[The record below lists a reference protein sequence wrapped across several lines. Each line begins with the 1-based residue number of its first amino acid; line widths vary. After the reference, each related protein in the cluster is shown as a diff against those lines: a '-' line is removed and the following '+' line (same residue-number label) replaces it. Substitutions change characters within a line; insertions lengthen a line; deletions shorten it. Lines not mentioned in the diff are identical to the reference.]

1 MSRTKDRI
9 HYYDIARGI
18 LMLMVVYYHT
28 MLQVSI
34 PAITNFWD
42 SYFFISFFMAAF
54 FVITGLVTN
63 FTRDSWS
70 QFLLKKF
77 KGLILPTITFLFVQ
91 NWLPV
96 LFSPTQLP
104 QYYGLPLN
112 VLTGYMPWFI
122 SALFFSLIIN
132 YALIRY
138 LPRKRNVFLASLALY
153 LLGVISHTY
162 GWIPY
167 ENGDI
172 YCVNHILTMN
182 LFLTLGY
189 LLRGIKLR
197 WWYML
202 IAIPLYEAVILSTNF
217 LPFGIPYVA
226 GDTLCLDYVS
236 MIPFII
242 MASCGALTLLILSM
256 LLRENSVLEYIG
268 QHTLGIYILQM
279 GLITP
284 LVQLL
289 LTNQPDIPEHN
300 RVLVFICVVTLVTL
314 ISSLISQ
321 FLNSKYLKWSMGKF

>member
-1 MSRTKDRI
+1 MSSSKERI

-28 MLQVSI
+28 MLQVGI
-34 PAITNFWD
+34 PEVSHFWD
-42 SYFFISFFMAAF
+42 RYCFISFFMAAF

-63 FTRDSWS
+63 FTRDSWP

-77 KGLILPTITFLFVQ
+77 KGIILPTITFLFVQ

-96 LFSPTQLP
+96 LFDPTQIP
-104 QYYGLPLN
+104 RYYGLPLN
-112 VLTGYMPWFI
+112 VFTGYMPWFI

-138 LPRKRNVFLASLALY
+138 LPRKRYVLLASLALY

-162 GWIPY
+162 DWISY

-172 YCVNHILTMN
+172 YCIDHILTMN
-182 LFLTLGY
+182 LFLTMGY

-197 WWYML
+197 WWYL
-202 IAIPLYEAVILSTNF
+202 FIILPLYEVVILSTNF
-217 LPFGIPYVA
+217 LPFGIPYVT
-226 GDTLCLDYVS
+226 GGTLSLDYVS
-236 MIPFII
+236 MVPFLI
-242 MASCGALTLLILSM
+242 MASCGTLALLILSM
-256 LLRENSVLEYIG
+256 LLRENSVLEYVG

-284 LVQLL
+284 LFQLL
-289 LTNQPDIPEHN
+289 LKNQPDIPEHN
-300 RVLVFICVVTLVTL
+300 RVLVFICVVTLVAL
-314 ISSLISQ
+314 MSSLISQ
-321 FLNSKYLKWSMGKF
+321 LLNSKYLKWSMGKF